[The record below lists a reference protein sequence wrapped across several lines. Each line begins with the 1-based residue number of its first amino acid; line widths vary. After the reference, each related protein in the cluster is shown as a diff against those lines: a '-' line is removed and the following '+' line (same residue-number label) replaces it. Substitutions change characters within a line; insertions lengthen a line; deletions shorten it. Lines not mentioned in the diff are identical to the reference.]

1 LRLANRNGSDA
12 DCGNPASSPA
22 IPSVVRIVIVEDH
35 LMFREV
41 LRKVCAAEL
50 GHEVV
55 GEADHGERA
64 IELITQVTPDLVL
77 LDLHLPGVDG
87 FGVAEEIRRNAPLV
101 KILILSSHC
110 DEYAVFRAEQLRVQG
125 FVDKNTNSVETLKQ
139 AITAIVE
146 GRTWFSDLFLR
157 AKAARR
163 RDPLAFD
170 KILTERERSILILIG
185 VPLSDVE
192 IAHEIGIAEDTVAK
206 HRFNL
211 LRKLELKTTTELVRY
226 AREHGFTL
234 PGRPGNGPE
243 LLP

>member
-1 LRLANRNGSDA
+1 M
-12 DCGNPASSPA
+12 
-22 IPSVVRIVIVEDH
+22 RIVIVEDH

-41 LRKVCAAEL
+41 LRKVCTADL

-64 IELITQVTPDLVL
+64 IELITRETPDLVL
-77 LDLHLPGVDG
+77 LDLHLPGIDG
-87 FGVAEEIRRNAPLV
+87 FGVAEEIRRSAPLV

-125 FVDKNTNSVETLKQ
+125 FVDKNTNSVETLKL
-139 AITAIVE
+139 AITAITE
-146 GRTWFSDLFLR
+146 GRSWFSELFLR

-163 RDPLAFD
+163 KDPLAFD
-170 KILTERERSILILIG
+170 KILTERERAILGLIG
-185 VPLSDVE
+185 VPLSDAE
-192 IAHEIGIAEDTVAK
+192 IACEIGIAEVTVAK

-211 LRKLELKTTTELVRY
+211 LRKLDLKTTTELVRY

-234 PGRPGNGPE
+234 PGRPGSGQG